1 MFDVSLMPYVATF
14 ELIILVG
21 TLCQQ
26 AIVKLKM
33 TKNDL
38 EEYLTCYL
46 NDQGLNGLHIDN
58 LEA

>member
-26 AIVKLKM
+26 PIVKLKM

-38 EEYLTCYL
+38 EEYLTL
-46 NDQGLNGLHIDN
+46 LP
-58 LEA
+58 